1 MDRPLCIGTARRKR
15 GKPGPCAQRA
25 LMYSDFCWYHQPD
38 HPERKFGVGYNQL
51 ARQEYE
57 REVEWAYAEHTA
69 IYG

>member
-1 MDRPLCIGTARRKR
+1 
-15 GKPGPCAQRA
+15 
-25 LMYSDFCWYHQPD
+25 MYSDFCWYHQPD